1 VYGRDREGRAHHMV
15 EEPLVDVDELRV
27 AVQEHYAEVAH
38 DPAGGDFHFHTGRAA
53 TSRLGYTDAML
64 EGLPERCIEAFAGVA
79 NPFAF
84 GLPAAGEQ
92 VVDIGSGGGL
102 DAMVAARAVGDVG
115 AVIGVDMTPAML
127 ARATDNA
134 RSAGLDNVEFREG
147 LAEKLP
153 VPDGWADLVISN
165 GVLNLVPDKVAAYE
179 EVWRVLRAGGRLQIA
194 DVCVDKEVPRDAR
207 EDIDLWKG

>member
-1 VYGRDREGRAHHMV
+1 VRD
-15 EEPLVDVDELRV
+15 EPLVDIRELRG

-53 TSRLGYTDAML
+53 TSRLGYADAML
-64 EGLPERCIEAFAGVA
+64 DGLPERGIEAFAGVA

-102 DAMVAARAVGDVG
+102 DAMVAARAVGDDG
-115 AVIGVDMTPAML
+115 AVVGVDMTPAML
-127 ARATDNA
+127 ARAEQNA
-134 RSAGLDNVEFREG
+134 RDAGLANLSFRAG
-147 LAEKLP
+147 FAEELP
-153 VPDGWADLVISN
+153 ILDGWADLVISN

-179 EVWRVLRAGGRLQIA
+179 EVWRVLRPGGRLQVA
-194 DVCVDKEVPRDAR
+194 DVCVRKEVPRDAR
-207 EDIDLWKG
+207 SDIDLWKG

>member
-1 VYGRDREGRAHHMV
+1 VGVIADMTEDT
-15 EEPLVDVDELRV
+15 LVDVDELRE

-38 DPAGGDFHFHTGRAA
+38 DPTGGDFHFHTGRAA

-64 EGLPERCIEAFAGVA
+64 DGLPERCIEAFAGVA

-84 GLPAAGEQ
+84 GLPAVGEQ

-102 DAMVAARAVGDVG
+102 DAMVAARAVTDVG

-134 RSAGLDNVEFREG
+134 REVGLGNLDFREG
-147 LAEKLP
+147 FAEQLP

-179 EVWRVLRAGGRLQIA
+179 EVWRVLRPGGRIQIA
-194 DVCVDKEVPRDAR
+194 DVCVQKEVPRDAR
-207 EDIDLWKG
+207 SDIDLWKG

>member
-1 VYGRDREGRAHHMV
+1 LGVIADMTEDT
-15 EEPLVDVDELRV
+15 LVDVDELRE

-38 DPAGGDFHFHTGRAA
+38 DPTGGDFHFHTGRAA

-64 EGLPERCIEAFAGVA
+64 DGLPERCIEAFAGVA

-84 GLPAAGEQ
+84 GLPAVGEQ

-102 DAMVAARAVGDVG
+102 DAMVAARAVTDVG

-134 RSAGLDNVEFREG
+134 REVGLGNLDFREG
-147 LAEKLP
+147 FAEQLP

-179 EVWRVLRAGGRLQIA
+179 EVWRVLRPGGRIQIA
-194 DVCVDKEVPRDAR
+194 DVCVQKEVPRDAR
-207 EDIDLWKG
+207 SDIDLWKG